1 MMIAGALSGLAGAV
15 QVLGVSKE
23 TAILVMMEGYG
34 FDGIAV
40 SLIAGNNPL
49 SCIPAALLF
58 GGLKYGGSKLQ
69 PKIGAPFEVINII
82 IGIIVFFIAM
92 PKLIGIIASIKGRKR
107 GGKVE
112 NIK

>member
-40 SLIAGNNPL
+40 SLIAG
-49 SCIPAALLF
+49 
-58 GGLKYGGSKLQ
+58 
-69 PKIGAPFEVINII
+69 II
-82 IGIIVFFIAM
+82 H
-92 PKLIGIIASIKGRKR
+92 
-107 GGKVE
+107 
-112 NIK
+112 